1 MIAPREMG
9 RRHDHQS
16 ADVAVGRRIAETRT
30 AARTEKP
37 RGAHLRVAH
46 AERGGRGVGQPL
58 REAHHHQ
65 VSAHLSGATRRSSVL
80 LRGWR
85 RDELEKEIFEV
96 TFVHG
101 DAERAYVEPT
111 NE

>member
-16 ADVAVGRRIAETRT
+16 ADVAVRRRIAEARA

-46 AERGGRGVGQPL
+46 AERGGRRVGQSL

-65 VSAHLSGATRRSSVL
+65 VRAHLRRSSARACSRVL
-80 LRGWR
+80 LGGGRG
-85 RDELEKEIFEV
+85 DELEEEVFEV
-96 TFVHG
+96 PFVHG
-101 DAERAYVEPT
+101 DAERACVDY
-111 NE
+111 